1 MGIVL
6 QSKFYLAIIMLRFIV
21 LSALVACALAMP
33 GGWNE
38 MDANDAA
45 VDDIL
50 GFYFSSNGKHPATL
64 AVKSMQTQVVSGVN
78 YKITFFIGRSLK
90 ECEAVIYDQPRPTPG
105 RLSRTPA

>member
-6 QSKFYLAIIMLRFIV
+6 QSKLSLVIIMLRFIV
-21 LSALVACALAMP
+21 LSALAMP

-64 AVKSMQTQVVSGVN
+64 AVKSVQTQVVNGLN

-90 ECEAVIYDQPRPTPG
+90 ECEAIIYDQPWTNTRK
-105 RLSRTPA
+105 LISDSC